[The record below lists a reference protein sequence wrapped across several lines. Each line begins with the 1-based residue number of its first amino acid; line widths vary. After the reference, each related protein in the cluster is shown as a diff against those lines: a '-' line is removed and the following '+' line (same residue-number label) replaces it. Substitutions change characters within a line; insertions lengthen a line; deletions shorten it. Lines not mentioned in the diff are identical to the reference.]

1 MSIESRLEAGGEDG
15 LEARKT
21 ERGGGVD
28 GDEVR
33 TPRPEVPIAVKVL
46 SPSASTGS
54 LHSISGQDYF
64 NLSPAPAA
72 ANQLPALTRSTSVTP
87 APTAVTGA
95 SDVVATGHL
104 QLPSATSSLLSPER
118 PSPHSHVSSLSIG
131 STDSVATITA
141 ATSIPAN
148 ASTAAQRRPAFPN
161 QSYAALHSQQYPV
174 RRHPPPVLRQRSSHP
189 GQILTFTSALASL
202 HQTGTRTVGHSPAVT
217 PGAGLYTPTTAPPTE
232 DYESPETPGTYASP
246 FLHFTQ
252 RQAPKET
259 HVADVDVDPV
269 SGRKLINHYEIM
281 DELGRGTHGKVKLGR
296 DLHTEDTHVAIKI
309 VERYSKR
316 RKLGKLVSAA
326 EDKVKKEVAILKKVR
341 HPNIVAL
348 LEVIDD
354 PTRKKVYIV
363 LEYVHRGE
371 IHWRTHTSKEIA
383 MVEARRYERER
394 SGRHDAR
401 AVAESE
407 ALVLEA
413 QRRLAKERRRQARA
427 HRDVVRRMGLEDDDN
442 HHFSLETGGDDL
454 SEESEED
461 RSSRISSSTAY
472 DTTPARL
479 FGEGRRGSRA
489 YSPLPPRS
497 LVASTIAEGQ
507 PAYLS
512 LASEPQAISPTA
524 GTQENASTYNTRLAG
539 SMYGPYVMS
548 STESS
553 RNNSLAN
560 SEEHIDLVELSQLAK
575 DIMDSEISPELTY
588 APVLTL
594 QETRVAFR
602 DTLLGLQY
610 LHYQGIV
617 HRDIKPPNLLQTFDH
632 PVKISDF
639 GVSYLGRPMEEGEA
653 SEDVSEHEAL
663 DFDEAKELAKTVG
676 TPAFY
681 APELCIAEPG
691 DDPLPVTKAID
702 VWALGITLFC
712 MLFARTPF
720 VDNEFVVMR
729 QIADEDIYIPR
740 QRLLPVTGKPA
751 SRPSS
756 HGRAFPPRPMGRR
769 QELDIVYEEIDDD
782 LHDLLKRLL
791 TKDPRRRI
799 TLEEVRHHPWLVA
812 DLPNKVKWLEETESG
827 RQSHG
832 KRIEVSNEDVKT
844 AVIPLQFLDRVRSGI
859 KKVTDRLGFGSG
871 KPLSSGRGR
880 TGSSAGLGGNGS
892 NADSPAAS
900 ASSSS
905 STLNHDQRRQSLH
918 GAAGEDI
925 YSALRA
931 SRQGERQGEHP
942 LSRSVAASPEIER
955 QTGFFDRPS
964 PSQDG
969 EEETAS
975 ELKLHPSPS
984 RPYMPERSKTYMS
997 TADSIRT
1004 LKQADVR
1011 RGRES
1016 PPPSPGLPGTPV
1028 ALESPGG
1035 HALQTILGSGAA
1047 RRALKGF
1054 RREGSAPRAGGDLLG
1069 RNVSRDRESASAA
1082 SIDAHGEPTLALS
1095 QTSAEGLVNLPQAL
1109 LEMGEGRGE
1118 GYPGSIQSSRQN
1130 SPQNSRQTSPVA
1142 SRSHSVVSLAAS
1154 TSARELHL
1162 LPRPAAPPAGRL
1174 SRNSS
1179 GASVRSVNVAELSRR
1194 SHHHHPPLTSNES
1207 SAADWRRADEERVRK
1222 LIREGR
1228 EEEEEEE
1235 GRKKGGGRVVSGGG
1249 GGGAFE
1255 EGRRCPP
1262 SPDDDQDHRTT
1273 AAAAAAAARQASAF
1287 PPGSSHPVS
1296 PHETSPTTGPHP
1308 HQAQHHHHH
1317 HHHHLTQLP
1326 PALVSSSSDFGSA
1339 VSVSMSMSMSM
1350 SNPSIPSVISEASSV
1365 DPAER
1370 LPLDGGRGG
1379 GGGGGE
1385 GGEGLLCE
1393 EEGKREGSSDS
1404 TLDPRGGVR
1413 GVHGREDEEG
1423 YAPDREEEGA
1433 VESDNHEDDGGD
1445 GDGDDDEDD
1454 DMYDDSSDSDGGLVM
1469 TRRKS
1474 KTGGNQASAG
1484 DMLAAALGE
1493 RGPMNTAVAVGGN
1506 AAESGKERRPSALS
1520 ARSKKSSR
1528 SGSSHTMKKVR
1539 TRESEE
1545 EERRGGGG
1553 LGVGEE

>member
-1 MSIESRLEAGGEDG
+1 MSFESRLEAGGEDARG
-15 LEARKT
+15 SRKT
-21 ERGGGVD
+21 ERRD
-28 GDEVR
+28 GAEVR
-33 TPRPEVPIAVKVL
+33 TSTLEAPMAVKVL
-46 SPSASTGS
+46 SPSASSGS
-54 LHSISGQDYF
+54 LHSSADQGYF
-64 NLSPAPAA
+64 NLMTAPTAE
-72 ANQLPALTRSTSVTP
+72 QLPALTHSAGATP
-87 APTAVTGA
+87 APTAVTRA
-95 SDVVATGHL
+95 SDVVAAGHMH
-104 QLPSATSSLLSPER
+104 LPVGSTSRMPPER
-118 PSPHSHVSSLSIG
+118 PTPHSHVSSLSIE
-131 STDSVATITA
+131 SSDSVATITA
-141 ATSIPAN
+141 ATSTL
-148 ASTAAQRRPAFPN
+148 ASSTSQRRPAFPN

-174 RRHPPPVLRQRSSHP
+174 RHHPAPVLRQRSSHP

-202 HQTGTRTVGHSPAVT
+202 HQTGTRTVGNSPAVT
-217 PGAGLYTPTTAPPTE
+217 PGAGLYTPTATPPTE

-269 SGRKLINHYEIM
+269 SGRKLINHYEII

-394 SGRHDAR
+394 SGRCDAR

-427 HRDVVRRMGLEDDDN
+427 HRDMMRRMGREDDN
-442 HHFSLETGGDDL
+442 SHNFSLETGGDDI
-454 SEESEED
+454 SDESEED
-461 RSSRISSSTAY
+461 RLSRMSTSTTY
-472 DTTPARL
+472 DSTPARL
-479 FGEGRRGSRA
+479 FGEERRASRA

-497 LVASTIAEGQ
+497 LVSSPIAEGQ
-507 PAYLS
+507 PEFVP

-524 GTQENASTYNTRLAG
+524 GTQENASTYNARLAG
-539 SMYGPYVMS
+539 SMYGPYAMNS
-548 STESS
+548 ADSS
-553 RNNSLAN
+553 RSNSMAN
-560 SEEHIDLVELSQLAK
+560 SENRIDPVELSHLAK

-632 PVKISDF
+632 RVKISDF

-720 VDNEFVVMR
+720 VDSEFVVMR
-729 QIADEDIYIPR
+729 QIADEEIYIPR
-740 QRLLPVTGKPA
+740 KRLVPVSDKPA

-756 HGRAFPPRPMGRR
+756 HGRAFPPKLAGRR
-769 QELDIVYEEIDDD
+769 GEFDIVYEEIDDD
-782 LHDLLKRLL
+782 LYDLLKRLL

-799 TLEEVRHHPWLVA
+799 TLEEVRHHLWLVA
-812 DLPNKVKWLEETESG
+812 DLPNKVKWLEETDTG

-832 KRIEVSNEDVKT
+832 KKIEVSNEDVKT

-859 KKVTDRLGFGSG
+859 KKVTDRLGFGGGRQSG
-871 KPLSSGRGR
+871 GRGR
-880 TGSSAGLGGNGS
+880 TGSSAAVGGSSS
-892 NADSPAAS
+892 NTASPAAS

-918 GAAGEDI
+918 GAAGDDI

-942 LSRSVAASPEIER
+942 LSRSVAASPEIEC
-955 QTGFFDRPS
+955 QTGFFDRTTP
-964 PSQDG
+964 
-969 EEETAS
+969 EEEKGSVLTP
-975 ELKLHPSPS
+975 LKLTPSPS
-984 RPYMPERSKTYMS
+984 RPHMPERSRTYMS

-1004 LKQADVR
+1004 LKQADVN

-1016 PPPSPGLPGTPV
+1016 PPPSPGLPGTPI
-1028 ALESPGG
+1028 AFEPPGG
-1035 HALQTILGSGAA
+1035 NALSSIFGSGAA
-1047 RRALKGF
+1047 RRALKGL
-1054 RREGSAPRAGGDLLG
+1054 RERSVARGADVGLISKDG
-1069 RNVSRDRESASAA
+1069 ESAF
-1082 SIDAHGEPTLALS
+1082 DAHGEPTLALS
-1095 QTSAEGLVNLPQAL
+1095 PTSAEGHVNLPQAL
-1109 LEMGEGRGE
+1109 QEMVSNES
-1118 GYPGSIQSSRQN
+1118 YPNSI
-1130 SPQNSRQTSPVA
+1130 QNSRQTSPVA
-1142 SRSHSVVSLAAS
+1142 SRSHSVVSLA
-1154 TSARELHL
+1154 RDILH
-1162 LPRPAAPPAGRL
+1162 PRPTPSGRL

-1179 GASVRSVNVAELSRR
+1179 AASIKSINVADLSRSTAR
-1194 SHHHHPPLTSNES
+1194 SQPNTINES
-1207 SAADWRRADEERVRK
+1207 SAEDWQRANAERVRK
-1222 LIREGR
+1222 LIREDR
-1228 EEEEEEE
+1228 EEDE
-1235 GRKKGGGRVVSGGG
+1235 RPPSSFDDRT
-1249 GGGAFE
+1249 
-1255 EGRRCPP
+1255 CPP
-1262 SPDDDQDHRTT
+1262 SPDDHTVPPQQQQQQQRRRS
-1273 AAAAAAAARQASAF
+1273 RQVSF
-1287 PPGSSHPVS
+1287 PNSSNPVS
-1296 PHETSPTTGPHP
+1296 PHETSPTS
-1308 HQAQHHHHH
+1308 HQ
-1317 HHHHLTQLP
+1317 LTQLP
-1326 PALVSSSSDFGSA
+1326 PAMVSSSSDFGSA
-1339 VSVSMSMSMSM
+1339 VSMSM

-1365 DPAER
+1365 DPADR
-1370 LPLDGGRGG
+1370 QPLEDADLA
-1379 GGGGGE
+1379 E
-1385 GGEGLLCE
+1385 
-1393 EEGKREGSSDS
+1393 KRNVSSDD
-1404 TLDPRGGVR
+1404 TLNPDPDLGLEEVMPI
-1413 GVHGREDEEG
+1413 DEGFPSGKGQHPHHLHHHAYET
-1423 YAPDREEEGA
+1423 D
-1433 VESDNHEDDGGD
+1433 EDD
-1445 GDGDDDEDD
+1445 DDDD

-1469 TRRKS
+1469 TRRRS
-1474 KTGGNQASAG
+1474 KTAAAPPSLSTSG
-1484 DMLAAALGE
+1484 DMLAAALE
-1493 RGPMNTAVAVGGN
+1493 RPSNTAVGVG
-1506 AAESGKERRPSALS
+1506 AKERRPSA

-1528 SGSSHTMKKVR
+1528 SGSSHTVKKVR
-1539 TRESEE
+1539 TRDSG
-1545 EERRGGGG
+1545 EERRRGA
-1553 LGVGEE
+1553 LEISEE

>member
-1 MSIESRLEAGGEDG
+1 MSFESRLEAGGEDG
-15 LEARKT
+15 RGLRKT
-21 ERGGGVD
+21 ERDNGA
-28 GDEVR
+28 EVR
-33 TPRPEVPIAVKVL
+33 TPTLEAPMAVKVL
-46 SPSASTGS
+46 SPSASSGS
-54 LHSISGQDYF
+54 LYSATDQGYF
-64 NLSPAPAA
+64 NLMTAPPAE
-72 ANQLPALTRSTSVTP
+72 QLPALARSTSATP

-95 SDVVATGHL
+95 SDVVAAGQMHL
-104 QLPSATSSLLSPER
+104 PVGTTSLMPPER
-118 PSPHSHVSSLSIG
+118 PTPHSHVSSLSIE
-131 STDSVATITA
+131 SSDSVATITA
-141 ATSIPAN
+141 ATSTPAS
-148 ASTAAQRRPAFPN
+148 STSQRRPAFPN

-174 RRHPPPVLRQRSSHP
+174 RHHPAPVLRQRSSHP

-202 HQTGTRTVGHSPAVT
+202 HQTGSRTVGNSPAVT
-217 PGAGLYTPTTAPPTE
+217 PGAGLYTPTATPPTE

-427 HRDVVRRMGLEDDDN
+427 HRDMIRRMGQEDDDSHN
-442 HHFSLETGGDDL
+442 FSLETGGDDV
-454 SEESEED
+454 SDESEED
-461 RSSRISSSTAY
+461 RLSRMSTSTTY

-479 FGEGRRGSRA
+479 FSDGRRASRA

-497 LVASTIAEGQ
+497 LVSSPIAEGQ
-507 PAYLS
+507 PEFS
-512 LASEPQAISPTA
+512 PLASEPAAISPTV
-524 GTQENASTYNTRLAG
+524 GTQENASTYNARLAG
-539 SMYGPYVMS
+539 SMYGPYAMNS
-548 STESS
+548 ADSS
-553 RNNSLAN
+553 RSNSMAN
-560 SEEHIDLVELSQLAK
+560 SEDHIDPVELSHLAK
-575 DIMDSEISPELTY
+575 DIMDSEIFPELTY

-632 PVKISDF
+632 RVKISDF

-720 VDNEFVVMR
+720 VDSEFVVMR
-729 QIADEDIYIPR
+729 QIADEEMYIPR
-740 QRLLPVTGKPA
+740 KRLVPVSDKPA

-756 HGRAFPPRPMGRR
+756 HGRAFPPRLVGRR
-769 QELDIVYEEIDDD
+769 GEYDIVYEEIDDD
-782 LHDLLKRLL
+782 LYDLLKRLL

-812 DLPNKVKWLEETESG
+812 DLPNKVKWLEETDTG

-832 KRIEVSNEDVKT
+832 KKIEVSNEDVKT

-871 KPLSSGRGR
+871 RQSAGRGR
-880 TGSSAGLGGNGS
+880 TGSSAGLGGTSS
-892 NADSPAAS
+892 NTASPAAS

-905 STLNHDQRRQSLH
+905 STLNRDQRRQSLH

-942 LSRSVAASPEIER
+942 LSRSVAASPEIES
-955 QTGFFDRPS
+955 QTGFFDRTTPEDEKGS
-964 PSQDG
+964 LVTP
-969 EEETAS
+969 
-975 ELKLHPSPS
+975 LKLTPSPS
-984 RPYMPERSKTYMS
+984 RPHMPERSRTYMS

-1004 LKQADVR
+1004 LKQADVS

-1016 PPPSPGLPGTPV
+1016 PPPSPGLPGTPI
-1028 ALESPGG
+1028 ALEPPGG
-1035 HALQTILGSGAA
+1035 NALSAIFGSGAA
-1047 RRALKGF
+1047 RRALKGL
-1054 RREGSAPRAGGDLLG
+1054 RERSVARGGDVG
-1069 RNVSRDRESASAA
+1069 IMTKDGESATLM
-1082 SIDAHGEPTLALS
+1082 DAHGEPTLALS
-1095 QTSAEGLVNLPQAL
+1095 PTSAEGHVNLPQAL
-1109 LEMGEGRGE
+1109 QEMAAIDS
-1118 GYPGSIQSSRQN
+1118 YPNSIQNSRHN
-1130 SPQNSRQTSPVA
+1130 SRQNSRQTSPVA
-1142 SRSHSVVSLAAS
+1142 SRSHSVVSLA
-1154 TSARELHL
+1154 RDHL
-1162 LPRPAAPPAGRL
+1162 QPRPTPSGRL

-1179 GASVRSVNVAELSRR
+1179 GASIKSINVADLNR
-1194 SHHHHPPLTSNES
+1194 STARSQPQTINES
-1207 SAADWRRADEERVRK
+1207 SAEDWQRANAERVRK
-1222 LIREGR
+1222 LIREDQEDVER
-1228 EEEEEEE
+1228 PPSSFDD
-1235 GRKKGGGRVVSGGG
+1235 RT
-1249 GGGAFE
+1249 
-1255 EGRRCPP
+1255 CPP
-1262 SPDDDQDHRTT
+1262 SPDDHT
-1273 AAAAAAAARQASAF
+1273 AQQQQQQQRRRSRQVSF
-1287 PPGSSHPVS
+1287 PNSSNPVS
-1296 PHETSPTTGPHP
+1296 PHETSPTS
-1308 HQAQHHHHH
+1308 
-1317 HHHHLTQLP
+1317 HHLTQLP
-1326 PALVSSSSDFGSA
+1326 PAMVSSSSDFGSA
-1339 VSVSMSMSMSM
+1339 VSMSM

-1365 DPAER
+1365 DPADRE
-1370 LPLDGGRGG
+1370 PLED
-1379 GGGGGE
+1379 E
-1385 GGEGLLCE
+1385 DLAE
-1393 EEGKREGSSDS
+1393 KRNVSSDD
-1404 TLDPRGGVR
+1404 TLNPDPDPGLEEVMPMHEGFLA
-1413 GVHGREDEEG
+1413 GREERQQQRLHHAYET
-1423 YAPDREEEGA
+1423 
-1433 VESDNHEDDGGD
+1433 EDD
-1445 GDGDDDEDD
+1445 DDDD
-1454 DMYDDSSDSDGGLVM
+1454 DMYDSSSDSDGGLVM
-1469 TRRKS
+1469 TRRRS
-1474 KTGGNQASAG
+1474 KTAAAPPSLSTSG
-1484 DMLAAALGE
+1484 DLLAAALE
-1493 RGPMNTAVAVGGN
+1493 RPANPGVGVG
-1506 AAESGKERRPSALS
+1506 GKERRMS

-1528 SGSSHTMKKVR
+1528 SGSTHTVKKVR
-1539 TRESEE
+1539 TRDSGEEWRRGALEISEE
-1545 EERRGGGG
+1545 
-1553 LGVGEE
+1553 